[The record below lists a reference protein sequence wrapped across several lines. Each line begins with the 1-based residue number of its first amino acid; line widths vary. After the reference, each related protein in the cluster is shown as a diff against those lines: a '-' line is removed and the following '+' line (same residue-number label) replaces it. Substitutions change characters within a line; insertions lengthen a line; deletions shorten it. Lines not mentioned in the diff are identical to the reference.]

1 MGCNPQ
7 SGCDISVGI
16 CQQAGIHF
24 FKSNRKLILGVYVKE
39 DKLDNILGVREMD
52 NYGLS
57 DGALQWQNA

>member
-52 NYGLS
+52 NY
-57 DGALQWQNA
+57 